1 MSSATVRAA
10 LFGFFDTAR
19 AAATVPG
26 LNKVYAAQPWF
37 VDGARWQLDKE
48 LGSGSVAYLHLAEDT
63 ESRIALPALTGQ
75 KRVDCTVGLVVL
87 YQYLIPTD
95 AASEDAWA
103 GPLDATI
110 DALKNLIRSDPNCGV
125 PVTIFQAGQQP
136 NGIMI
141 RRHLPRRTAGAV
153 LSWNVLE
160 FAVTEIIE
168 A

>member
-10 LFGFFDTAR
+10 LFGFFDGAR

-26 LNKVYAAQPWF
+26 LNTVYAAQPTF
-37 VDGARWQLDKE
+37 VDGAKWQLAKD

-63 ESRIALPALTGQ
+63 ETRIALPAVTGW
-75 KRVDCTVGLVVL
+75 KRVDYTVGLVVL
-87 YQYLIPTD
+87 YQYVIPPD
-95 AASEDAWA
+95 PAGEDSWA

-110 DALKNLIRSDPNCGV
+110 DGLKDLIRSDPNCGV
-125 PVTIFQAGQQP
+125 PADIFQTGQAP
-136 NGIMI
+136 GGITI
-141 RRHLPRRTAGAV
+141 RRQLPRRTSGAV